1 MELKVLD
8 YDKSFMS
15 SRLEL
20 NLKGE
25 DINHILVNTIKRGAM
40 T

>member
-20 NLKGE
+20 NLKGK
-25 DINHILVNTIKRGAM
+25 DVNHILINTLRRAV
-40 T
+40 